1 MKRVPSCVKAA
12 LHTSPDKLIIVRDC
26 SSLLNLFDA
35 FEDISQLRSPV
46 GTPAGHQDWHQQ
58 PNQ

>member
-26 SSLLNLFDA
+26 SSLVNWFDA
-35 FEDISQLRSPV
+35 FGDISRSQSPV